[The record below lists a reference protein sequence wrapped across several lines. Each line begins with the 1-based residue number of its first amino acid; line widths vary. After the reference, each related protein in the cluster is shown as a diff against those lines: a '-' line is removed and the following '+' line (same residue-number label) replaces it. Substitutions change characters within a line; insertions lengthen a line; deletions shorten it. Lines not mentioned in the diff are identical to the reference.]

1 MSSIV
6 ESALPDPIAGQ
17 RIDYWEW
24 IEQNSVPT
32 MRDKLLVLR
41 DHWSDGN
48 DRYFGGRMV
57 LPYIT
62 LTQPSMPSL
71 IGQCCSVSSWGSRL
85 EIKLRPSL
93 LSGTHPM
100 LRRTGIGEV
109 GRLQLVKDVLL
120 HEMIHQHVM
129 EHEPSVDEE
138 SYHGHGPVFTAHCN
152 RIGALLGLDEVV
164 VRNRKGSK
172 LPKSPQW
179 PHCVAPPDRYGRPLV
194 WNDERGSGS
203 GVTATGVTVPDGYLP
218 VSIEPDSS
226 RVVIEFEPES
236 GEINDRT
243 IRLSIAPDAAADL
256 GRLLAEFF
264 ADIDGLDTAIDAIDR
279 LGFYDR
285 HQLTGLLI
293 KSMSGR

>member
-24 IEQNSVPT
+24 IEQHAVPV

-41 DHWSDGN
+41 DHWRDCN
-48 DRYFGGRMV
+48 DRYFDGRMV
-57 LPYIT
+57 LPYVT
-62 LTQPSMPSL
+62 LTQPSMPSVL
-71 IGQCCSVSSWGSRL
+71 GQCCSVSSWGSRL

-93 LSGTHPM
+93 LDVIKPHPLV
-100 LRRTGIGEV
+100 LRSRLDAA
-109 GRLQLVKDVLL
+109 GRMQFVKDVLL

-194 WNDERGSGS
+194 WWDEP
-203 GVTATGVTVPDGYLP
+203 VTRNRDTGVYEQRPYFFEIDFDKAAPSIWVNPDETIEDFDCSSLSGAELDESITPEIAADVALALKSVLP
-218 VSIEPDSS
+218 EIHA
-226 RVVIEFEPES
+226 VIERLDRRAGES
-236 GEINDRT
+236 R
-243 IRLSIAPDAAADL
+243 
-256 GRLLAEFF
+256 
-264 ADIDGLDTAIDAIDR
+264 
-279 LGFYDR
+279 
-285 HQLTGLLI
+285 
-293 KSMSGR
+293 